1 MTKWREDRIYE
12 VMTHLSKNADL
23 RNLYEKE
30 FQKSQAR
37 YPRTE
42 HFERMEKCYEKAK
55 LKYES
60 LQR

>member
-1 MTKWREDRIYE
+1 MSKWREDRIYE
-12 VMTHLSKNADL
+12 IMTQL
-23 RNLYEKE
+23 RINYQLRILYNNEI
-30 FQKSQAR
+30 QKSQAR

-60 LQR
+60 L